1 MMKSLEIG
9 PYIKD
14 HLCFGETLVPKGE
27 TILMLMERNGLKEP
41 VYIGDT
47 QGDADA
53 CAYAGI
59 PFIFAGV
66 RSRCCAKGR
75 NEDPEI

>member
-1 MMKSLEIG
+1 MS
-9 PYIKD
+9 
-14 HLCFGETLVPKGE
+14 KGE
-27 TILMLMERNGLKEP
+27 TILMLMERNGLKDP

-59 PFIFAGV
+59 PFIFAEYGLGAV
-66 RSRCCAKGR
+66 PKAETRIQRF
-75 NEDPEI
+75 EDLEKMFL